1 MGLGNITR
9 CQTLVNKSLQGNF
22 ILNKKIDT
30 KNLYYVVLAS
40 IISGIGLFMNAKSV
54 VLGSMLISPLSVP
67 IFRSVIGII
76 KSDGKSITNNVIFL
90 CLMCIIAYITGITM
104 ALVNS
109 KLEYFS
115 VPTKEMEDRVS
126 MPKYIGNILIPI
138 LAGMVMSVAN
148 YYDDY
153 VVLAGIGLVI
163 AFLPPIVNA
172 GLYHGVF
179 LFDNMNKMYGQVNKN
194 VNLDEIQNDN
204 LNNKSDTKD
213 QGTMETNVEDKN
225 IINLSKNEN
234 ITKPSGLIQKGL
246 MSLLLAV
253 VNMTGVFITALI
265 TLWLLCRC

>member
-1 MGLGNITR
+1 MNRCSKLASDSMKGNYILGGSID
-9 CQTLVNKSLQGNF
+9 
-22 ILNKKIDT
+22 KKNTIY
-30 KNLYYVVLAS
+30 LILAS
-40 IISGIGLFMNAKSV
+40 ILAGIGLFMNTKAV

-67 IFRSVIGII
+67 IFRSVISII

-179 LFDNMNKMYGQVNKN
+179 LFDNINKMYGQIDKN

-204 LNNKSDTKD
+204 LNNKSDTKEN
-213 QGTMETNVEDKN
+213 GTIENNVEDKN
-225 IINLSKNEN
+225 IINISKNEN
-234 ITKPSGLIQKGL
+234 IIKPTGLIQKGL